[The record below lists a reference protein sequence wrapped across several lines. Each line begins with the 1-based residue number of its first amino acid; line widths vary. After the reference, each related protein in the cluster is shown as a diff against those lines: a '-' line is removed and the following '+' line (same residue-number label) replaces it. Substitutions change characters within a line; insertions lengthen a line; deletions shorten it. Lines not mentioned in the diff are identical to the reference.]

1 MISGLELEE
10 IELNLLLDAVFHR
23 YGYDFRDYA
32 RASLKR
38 RVMHRMSLSGMKSIS
53 EMIPAL
59 LHNEEF
65 FENFL
70 KDMSITVTEMFRDP
84 EFFLALRQ
92 SVIPILKTYAFT
104 RIWHAGC
111 STGQEVYSTAIVLR
125 EEGLQDKVQIYATDY
140 NNASLEIAREG
151 IYPIEQMQKV
161 TPAYQ
166 KAGGKASLSNY
177 YHAKYNSVRMDESL
191 RKNIVFAHH
200 NLVTDKVF
208 SEVHIVICR
217 NVLIYFNKVLQNRV
231 LHLFSDSL
239 CHRGFLCL
247 GSKESL
253 DFTDVR
259 PIFEDVDRPNRIFRK
274 SGIPPAAAQNPE
286 RAMS

>member
-1 MISGLELEE
+1 MNAPDLEE
-10 IELNLLLDAVFHR
+10 VEMNLLLDAVYQR

-38 RVMHRMSLSGMKSIS
+38 RVTHRMGLAGMKRIS

-59 LHNEEF
+59 IHREEF
-65 FENFL
+65 FEEFL

-84 EFFLALRQ
+84 DFFVALRRL
-92 SVIPILKTYAFT
+92 VIPALKTYAYT

-140 NNASLEIAREG
+140 NNASLETAREG
-151 IYPIEQMQKV
+151 IYPMEQLQKAASV
-161 TPAYQ
+161 YH
-166 KAGGKASLSNY
+166 KAGGKASLSDY
-177 YHAKYNSVRMDESL
+177 YHAKYNSVKMEESL
-191 RKNIVFAHH
+191 RKNVVFAHH
-200 NLVTDKVF
+200 NLVADQVF
-208 SEVHIVICR
+208 SEVNIVICR
-217 NVLIYFNKVLQNRV
+217 NVLIYFNKRLQNRV
-231 LHLFSDSL
+231 LGLFAESL

-259 PIFEDVDRPNRIFRK
+259 NQFENVDRPNRIFRK
-274 SGIPPAAAQNPE
+274 LGVPPLSQIPAKEPT
-286 RAMS
+286 